1 MTTFSLVPLGTRLA
15 ALLLR
20 ASVMT
25 TTSPPPSDDATAAPC
40 ADSAAAPVEEVHAGW
55 RDIAALRKRGDEAAV
70 VLGWRSALDL

>member
-25 TTSPPPSDDATAAPC
+25 TTPPPPSDDATAAPP
-40 ADSAAAPVEEVHAGW
+40 ADSSLCKGNNQNFRNIKRLP
-55 RDIAALRKRGDEAAV
+55 AL
-70 VLGWRSALDL
+70 